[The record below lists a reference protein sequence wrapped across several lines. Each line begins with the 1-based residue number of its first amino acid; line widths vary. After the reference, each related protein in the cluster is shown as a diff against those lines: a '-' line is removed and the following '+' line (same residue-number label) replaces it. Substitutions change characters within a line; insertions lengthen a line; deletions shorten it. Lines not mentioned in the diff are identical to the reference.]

1 MTARIL
7 ISMLVL
13 ACGPAGVEPP
23 LERQS
28 AKTRAAPQKEH
39 KEAAST
45 LPVTRDHFRVEHALV
60 MASRAQGRVGPDA
73 QEAALAELRRMRGP
87 LDAFPLT
94 HGLQAHL
101 AALRKDPAGVE
112 AALARLP
119 LDRRVGARR
128 FLVDDPDRGAALIA
142 AQVAHYCDE
151 ALATLPPTQ
160 RALGCPEPVDPPPL
174 YVAFEQWAG
183 ASHNLGR
190 VASWSTRTPA
200 PSREDFVAEV
210 GIGAGDRVADV
221 GAGEGY
227 FLGPIAGAV
236 GPTGRY
242 TGVEIDAGLVEHLRW
257 TGESLGWGQVDAT
270 LSPLERP
277 ALDRGAYDVVLVCEV
292 MKAVVTNDSART
304 PDGRAAALHW
314 MGGLVEALKPDGRLI
329 VVDHDFGDAPNG
341 PSLELLRELAGE
353 AGLPAARELDGYGRM
368 NHVLEFS
375 R

>member
-1 MTARIL
+1 MTVRVL
-7 ISMLVL
+7 LCWLGL
-13 ACGPAGVEPP
+13 ACGPAEVEPP
-23 LERQS
+23 VQRQP
-28 AKTRAAPQKEH
+28 AKTQAAPDKEH
-39 KEAAST
+39 TKAPGP

-60 MASRAQGRVGPDA
+60 MAVAADGAAGPDV

-101 AALRKDPAGVE
+101 AALRSDPAGVE

-128 FLVDDPDRGAALIA
+128 FLVDDPDRGAALLA
-142 AQVAHYCDE
+142 AHVAQYCDE
-151 ALATLPPTQ
+151 ALTTLPPEQ
-160 RALGCPEPVDPPPL
+160 RALGCPAPVEPPPL
-174 YVAFEQWAG
+174 YAAFEQWAG

-190 VASWSTRTPA
+190 VASWSTRA
-200 PSREDFVAEV
+200 KGPSREEFIAELR
-210 GIGAGDRVADV
+210 IGEGDRVADV

-227 FLGPIAGAV
+227 FLGPIASAV
-236 GPTGRY
+236 GPSGRY
-242 TGVEIDAGLVEHLRW
+242 TGVEIDAGLVEHLSW
-257 TGESLGWGQVDAT
+257 TGATLGWSQVDAA

-277 ALDRGAYDVVLVCEV
+277 VLDQADYDVVVVCEV
-292 MKAVVTNDSART
+292 MKAVVTNASART
-304 PDGRAAALHW
+304 PEGRAAALHW
-314 MGGLVEALKPDGRLI
+314 LGGLVDALKPDGRLV

-341 PSLELLRELAGE
+341 PSLDLLAELAAE
-353 AGLPAARELDGYGRM
+353 AGLPTARELDGYGRM